1 MRILYIHL
9 HLNGDA
15 SKITGVDLNFKTI
28 FNDDFEP
35 QVLTKNYTPGMNDK
49 LFFLPGVNIPR
60 VKLKNLTTTYN
71 IKTVRDITDATHIFA
86 GKDTSGK
93 IGEIQWHNT
102 LDTIALT
109 NFLQIA
115 KDDIDS
121 YDFTKLLL
129 ATADYEEPYIY
140 CDYNTRRI
148 LLGFD
153 NVLPCMTDLRF
164 QQNLLKLQY
173 NNSIRVTAIKSDY
186 ETLYSDISQC
196 TLYSESG
203 LLAHVNGDDAIIID
217 ETIFDQLKT
226 MLYSSDED
234 NATLALEI
242 MANCNYSDS
251 LLYLEMLFKEC
262 AHRISNC
269 NAKKHVNFKSLLS
282 YLNKNSRYLDT
293 SLDNIVESLINKKVL
308 SQDKLDILI
317 NRYNEELKHYGST
330 NYFKVKTFTMS
341 TEVLELLNAN
351 YSNQVTEDFVPAPL
365 ETVEEVEQLEEEETP
380 AVVTEPIVGES
391 SDFSWF

>member
-1 MRILYIHL
+1 MRILYVHL

-15 SKITGVDLNFKTI
+15 SKITGVDLDFKTV
-28 FNDDFEP
+28 FNDEFEP

-93 IGEIQWHNT
+93 IGESQWHNT
-102 LDTIALT
+102 MDTIALT

-121 YDFTKLLL
+121 YDFTRLLL

-148 LLGFD
+148 LLGYD

-186 ETLYSDISQC
+186 EVLYSYISQC

-226 MLYSSDED
+226 MLQSSDED

-293 SLDNIVESLINKKVL
+293 NLDKIVQSLISKKVL
-308 SQDKLDILI
+308 SQDKLDVLI
-317 NRYNEELKHYGST
+317 NRYSEELGHYGST
-330 NYFKVKTFTMS
+330 TYFKVKTFTMS
-341 TEVLELLNAN
+341 TEVLEILNAN
-351 YSNQVTEDFVPAPL
+351 YSNQITEDFVPAPV
-365 ETVEEVEQLEEEETP
+365 ETVEQIELEEEETP